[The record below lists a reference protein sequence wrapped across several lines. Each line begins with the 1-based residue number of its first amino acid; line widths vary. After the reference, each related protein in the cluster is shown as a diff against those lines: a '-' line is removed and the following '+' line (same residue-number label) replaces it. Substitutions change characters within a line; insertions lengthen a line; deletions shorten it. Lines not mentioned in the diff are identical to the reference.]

1 MALKAKALGN
11 ALANK
16 LRGFEDK
23 TNQMESPQNMPAPPE
38 EALPAE
44 PGLETMPEEMPTE
57 QMGAPVDVPATMIP
71 DAMQGD
77 TYVVEAVSPESV
89 TLVKQ

>member
-38 EALPAE
+38 ETMPAE
-44 PGLETMPEEMPTE
+44 PGLEAMPEEMPAE
-57 QMGAPVDVPATMIP
+57 SMGTPVEVPATMIP

-77 TYVVEAVSPESV
+77 TYIVETVSPEAV
-89 TLVKQ
+89 TLIKQ